1 MPTAAELVTALEA
14 RAAEGP
20 RWRDTDTGIGIIL
33 SPLAGER
40 FWILPLDL
48 TEAARRAALSAMGRD
63 SGPICDLLV
72 VLSGEGRPS
81 ICAVELKGR
90 NITRGLSQ
98 LLAVVGDLLPPQ
110 GREAADAAVVRA
122 CLLSTSPEPG
132 GPHYRRRR
140 ARLEGLLGEDSVL
153 VKTGLPSRTELD
165 VTRFVRSGR

>member
-1 MPTAAELVTALEA
+1 MEALGE
-14 RAAEGP
+14 RAAEGH
-20 RWRDTDTGIGIIL
+20 RWRDPDTGIGIGL
-33 SPLAGER
+33 SPLAEER
-40 FWILPLDL
+40 FWILPLDP
-48 TEAARRAALSAMGRD
+48 TEAARRAALSALGRR

-72 VLSGEGRPS
+72 VLRGEGPPS

-98 LLAVVGDLLPPQ
+98 LLAVVEDLLPPP

-140 ARLEGLLGEDSVL
+140 SRLEGLLGGGSVL
-153 VKTGLPSRTELD
+153 VRTGLPSRTELD
-165 VTRFVRSGR
+165 VTGFIRSGR